1 MYLITPRFYRQTR
14 LILLYYTSFAV
25 NCQRKILRCCKELL
39 LCPLRRLSGNL
50 PHVDSENRLQK
61 SSDQNLAKF
70 PDLCYNN
77 FQINL
82 LTELVRVHIKIQR
95 TLTTA
100 AALLKGTHR
109 AMFKYQNVMAS
120 TFALYFFATT
130 AQIIYS
136 LIELPAGE
144 RNTMLICGAV
154 LFVVPLVIFLTGKL
168 KRLMPYLL
176 ATFYVISCFVM
187 SLFNKSEMY
196 LPILFSIA
204 TVFFGFFLSSKL
216 SMWYLALSDIVLLAT
231 PIFFFPSEEDPYFI
245 PIYTVVFVCYTF
257 SGLGM
262 SLFVQAVQSNFIT
275 LKRENKKLKTSDRRK
290 NLFWAASSGRMRSS
304 AEELS
309 QICGTLLERSD
320 IPVSVREKLSEIQ
333 TGTSKLF
340 MTLNDAEDYALTE
353 SKRMVLNNEPYRFDS
368 LVTDISRLCTASCPN
383 ENIDILIDCQSDI
396 PSVLKGD
403 SRRITQ
409 VIMNLFENSVKYT
422 ESGSITISFSARKT
436 DGGVNLQIGVT
447 DTGRG
452 INEKASK
459 KMFTVYAENGSSP
472 AIHLG
477 LGISKEL
484 ISLMGGFIFAR
495 REKTG
500 GSRFTLTVPQDI
512 ISDAPFAKVED
523 CEKLSALLY
532 IKSEAIRTSAA
543 AQLEKMGVSCEIC
556 RSRSE
561 FMMKKD
567 EAGITHIFCDYG
579 FYTYDKPIF
588 DILAKHIGVT
598 VICGTGETE
607 ARLPKNIQRIL
618 MPVSM
623 ASFAYILGSSFSEAE
638 AYVHRFAAPDA
649 KVLIVGNDCG
659 MLKNLE
665 QYRIRPFRA
674 PSKNVIGELQSHD
687 FDLIFVCEDSQGVAA
702 KIMVYDDGMY
712 MRIPVID
719 FGGSGQG
726 CSDILPTDY
735 KPKELEKLLENFL
748 PESVLQYSTAIFST
762 AQYEELDP
770 EHGMLSAG
778 ESPSV
783 YRERL
788 EIFEEKAQEFKQNI
802 DSLISSKKTED
813 CMLLL
818 DGIKSSAAEIGA
830 ASVSESA
837 MRLCVIADSQNWALL
852 SDRKEQLLY
861 MLNRLQLDIDRYFS
875 ENGVSKLSQDE
886 LREGIAQLKLS
897 LHSKSGKLAYDIL
910 HSLTNRRMTRE
921 QRNTL
926 NFALKYINTSNSEKA
941 LEQLEKL
948 ISRTEEGKTQ

>member
-1 MYLITPRFYRQTR
+1 MYFIPPHFLQGDG
-14 LILLYYTSFAV
+14 LILLHYTSFAV
-25 NCQRKILRCCKELL
+25 NCQRKMLRCGRDLYIR
-39 LCPLRRLSGNL
+39 PLRRLSGNF
-50 PHVDSENRLQK
+50 PYVDSENRLQK

-70 PDLCYNN
+70 PDLCYNT
-77 FQINL
+77 FHINL
-82 LTELVRVHIKIQR
+82 STELGRVHIKSR
-95 TLTTA
+95 HALTPA
-100 AALLKGTHR
+100 ALLLKGTHR
-109 AMFKYQNVMAS
+109 AMFKYKNVMAS

-144 RNTMLICGAV
+144 RNAMLICGAV

-187 SLFNKSEMY
+187 SMFNKSEMY

-257 SGLGM
+257 SGLAM
-262 SLFVQAVQSNFIT
+262 SLFVQAIQNNFIN
-275 LKRENKKLKTSDRRK
+275 LKRNNKKFRISDRRK

-333 TGTSKLF
+333 TGTKKLF

-353 SKRMVLNNEPYRFDS
+353 SKRMVLNSEPYRFNS
-368 LVTDISRLCTASCPN
+368 LVTDISRLCAVSCPN
-383 ENIDILIDCQSDI
+383 EKIDILIDCQSDI

-436 DGGVNLQIGVT
+436 DDGVNLQIGVT
-447 DTGRG
+447 DTGKG
-452 INEKASK
+452 INEKAYK
-459 KMFTVYAENGSSP
+459 KMFTVYAENGSRP
-472 AIHLG
+472 TIHLG

-495 REKTG
+495 KEKTG
-500 GSRFTLTVPQDI
+500 GSRFTLTVPQAVV
-512 ISDAPFAKVED
+512 SDAPFAEVED
-523 CEKLSALLY
+523 CEKLIALLY
-532 IKSEAIRTSAA
+532 IKSEAVRDSAA
-543 AQLEKMGVSCEIC
+543 AQLKKMGISCEIC

-588 DILAKHIGVT
+588 DILARHIGVT

-607 ARLPKNIQRIL
+607 VRLPQNIQRIL
-618 MPVSM
+618 KPVNM
-623 ASFAYILGSSFSEAE
+623 ASFAYILRNGFAE
-638 AYVHRFAAPDA
+638 EDYARRFAAPDA
-649 KVLIVGNDCG
+649 KVLIVGDDCG
-659 MLKNLE
+659 RLKELE
-665 QYRIRPFRA
+665 QYRIRPFRTS
-674 PSKNVIGELQSHD
+674 SKNVVGELQSHD
-687 FDLIFVCEDSQGVAA
+687 FDLIFLCEDSQGVAA
-702 KIMVYDDGMY
+702 RIMVYDDGMY

-748 PESVLQYSTAIFST
+748 PEGVLQYSST
-762 AQYEELDP
+762 IYSPSQYEELDP
-770 EHGMLSAG
+770 EHGMPGAG

-802 DSLISSKKTED
+802 DGLISSKETED
-813 CMLLL
+813 CILLL
-818 DGIKSSAAEIGA
+818 DSIKSLAAEIGA
-830 ASVSESA
+830 ASVSEMA
-837 MRLCVIADSQNWALL
+837 MRLCVIADNQNWELL
-852 SDRKEQLLY
+852 SDRKDQLLY
-861 MLNRLQLDIDRYFS
+861 RLNRLMLDIDRYFS
-875 ENGVSKLSQDE
+875 ENGVSKLSQGE
-886 LREGIAQLKLS
+886 LREGVAQLKLS

-910 HSLTNRRMTRE
+910 HNLLNRHMTHE

-926 NFALKYINTSNSEKA
+926 NFALKYINGSNSEKA

-948 ISRTEEGKTQ
+948 IDQAEEEKTQ

>member
-1 MYLITPRFYRQTR
+1 MT
-14 LILLYYTSFAV
+14 
-25 NCQRKILRCCKELL
+25 KIL
-39 LCPLRRLSGNL
+39 
-50 PHVDSENRLQK
+50 
-61 SSDQNLAKF
+61 QNSPIYAIILF
-70 PDLCYNN
+70 
-77 FQINL
+77 
-82 LTELVRVHIKIQR
+82 KIIPSP
-95 TLTTA
+95 
-100 AALLKGTHR
+100 LKGTHR
-109 AMFKYQNVMAS
+109 AMFKYKNVMAS

-154 LFVVPLVIFLTGKL
+154 FFVIPLVIFLTGKL

-176 ATFYVISCFVM
+176 ATFYVISCFAM
-187 SLFNKSEMY
+187 SVFNKSEMY

-216 SMWYLALSDIVLLAT
+216 SMWYLALSDMVLLAT
-231 PIFFFPSEEDPYFI
+231 PMFFFPSNDDPYFI
-245 PIYTVVFVCYTF
+245 PIYSVVFVCYTF
-257 SGLGM
+257 SGLAM
-262 SLFVQAVQSNFIT
+262 SLFVQAIQNNLIT
-275 LKRENKKLKTSDRRK
+275 LKRENKKLRTSDRRK
-290 NLFWAASSGRMRSS
+290 NLFWAASAGRMRSS

-309 QICGTLLERSD
+309 GICGTLLERSD

-340 MTLNDAEDYALTE
+340 MTLNDAEDYALAE
-353 SKRMVLNNEPYRFDS
+353 SKRMVLNSVPYRFDS

-383 ENIDILIDCQSDI
+383 ESIDILIDCQSDI

-403 SRRITQ
+403 SRRIAQ

-422 ESGSITISFSARKT
+422 ESGSITVSFSARKT

-447 DTGRG
+447 DTGKG
-452 INEKASK
+452 INEKASGR
-459 KMFTVYAENGSSP
+459 MFTVYAENGGSSP

-484 ISLMGGFIFAR
+484 VSLMGGFIFAR

-500 GSRFTLTVPQDI
+500 GSCFTLTVPQGV
-512 ISDAPFAKVED
+512 ISDVPFAKVEE

-532 IKSEAIRTSAA
+532 IKNEAIRSSAA
-543 AQLEKMGVSCEIC
+543 AQLAKMGVSCEIC

-588 DILAKHIGVT
+588 DILAKHVGVT

-607 ARLPKNIQRIL
+607 ARLPRNIQRML
-618 MPVSM
+618 KPVSM
-623 ASFAYILGSSFSEAE
+623 ASFAYILGSSFAEAE
-638 AYVHRFAAPDA
+638 TYIHRFFAPDA
-649 KVLIVGNDCG
+649 KVLIVGDDRG
-659 MLKNLE
+659 GLKELE
-665 QYRIRPFRA
+665 QYRIRPFRVS
-674 PSKNVIGELQSHD
+674 SKNLMSELQSHD
-687 FDLIFVCEDSQGVAA
+687 FDLIFVCGDSQGAAA

-712 MRIPVID
+712 MSIPVID

-726 CSDILPTDY
+726 CSDILPENY

-748 PESVLQYSTAIFST
+748 PESVLQYSAAIYST

-770 EHGMLSAG
+770 ERGMLSAG

-788 EIFEEKAQEFKQNI
+788 EKFEKKSQEFKQNI
-802 DSLISSKKTED
+802 DGLISSRKTED
-813 CMLLL
+813 CLLLL
-818 DGIKSSAAEIGA
+818 DGIKSAAAEIGA

-837 MRLCVIADSQNWALL
+837 MRLCVIADSQNWELL
-852 SDRKEQLLY
+852 SDRKDQLLY
-861 MLNRLQLDIDRYFS
+861 RLNRLTLDIDCY
-875 ENGVSKLSQDE
+875 LQ
-886 LREGIAQLKLS
+886 
-897 LHSKSGKLAYDIL
+897 
-910 HSLTNRRMTRE
+910 
-921 QRNTL
+921 
-926 NFALKYINTSNSEKA
+926 YINGSNSEKA

-948 ISRTEEGKTQ
+948 INQAEEEETQ